1 MTPETA
7 EEEDVTEAATTD
19 PYPRPQD
26 SPPEEEEGDDAEALR
41 TLLLMDLKKK
51 YSVIGLEE
59 EEVRQINSIMTCSCM
74 IERAISE
81 KKKWSL
87 RIIKSIGKVLTLGC
101 RNS

>member
-26 SPPEEEEGDDAEALR
+26 SPPEEEGDDAEALR

-59 EEVRQINSIMTCSCM
+59 EEVRQINSINDLFMYD
-74 IERAISE
+74 
-81 KKKWSL
+81 
-87 RIIKSIGKVLTLGC
+87 
-101 RNS
+101 